1 MASSCK
7 ISTRLVS
14 IKTPLCQQTQAIW
27 PGTEILLVTFHRL
40 SKMHKAFR
48 AMLPSSTVM
57 DRLSIRVGTTSRS
70 QMIRT
75 SKLQDVWSV
84 QKAAT
89 WRELSRNVVVA
100 CLSRKRLS
108 NSDWEEKAVG
118 SKKVQSK
125 RSQKNHSIFASALGF
140 SLNTQLLAAKSS
152 SYFSTCMRITKST
165 AKSWDAT

>member
-7 ISTRLVS
+7 ISIRLAS
-14 IKTPLCQQTQAIW
+14 IKTRLCQQTQAIW

-48 AMLPSSTVM
+48 VMLPSSTVM
-57 DRLSIRVGTTSRS
+57 ARLSIRVGTTFRS

-75 SKLQDVWSV
+75 SKLQDVWLV

-89 WRELSRNVVVA
+89 WRESSRNVVVA
-100 CLSRKRLS
+100 CPSLKRLS

-140 SLNTQLLAAKSS
+140 SLNTRLLATKSS
-152 SYFSTCMRITKST
+152 SYSLTCMRITRST